1 MTNDASQHSY
11 FYFKEKRLTS
21 KRERER
27 KACPEQKMTSAS
39 ASSAPEEEE
48 KGSCGTCGQPA
59 SLKCAGCKLVSYCD
73 KNCQAN
79 EKCHLRN
86 CCKNFKILFNLP

>member
-39 ASSAPEEEE
+39 AQSAPEEEE
-48 KGSCGTCGQPA
+48 GSCGTCGQPA